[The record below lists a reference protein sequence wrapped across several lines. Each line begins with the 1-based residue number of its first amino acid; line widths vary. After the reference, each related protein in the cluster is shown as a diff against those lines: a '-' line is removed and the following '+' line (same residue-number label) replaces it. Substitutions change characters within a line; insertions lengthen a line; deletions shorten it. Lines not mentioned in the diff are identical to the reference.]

1 LHLSTVIFYSGS
13 MKSQASTKKSV
24 WERTNVQCLLRNQ
37 QSGQYYGRFTISG
50 KQKWV
55 RLDTDVYSV
64 AKLRVADKAD
74 EMAALRASDI
84 HVQSG
89 RAVMGELME
98 VYEKRTKENADFRP
112 RTVSSRL
119 VALKKLKKSWPGIE
133 SMEPRKIT
141 PPVIFAW
148 ANRFK
153 VVGTNYVA
161 PGAKK
166 AQRGN
171 SATSVNR
178 SIDTL
183 RRLLDIAIERGQ
195 LHSNAVLVRPPNGRL
210 KKKVSQKKLHLP
222 SMEQVG
228 KLLAAIENNGARGGW
243 GMEAADLC
251 RFLMTT
257 GARIGE
263 APLTLWKDVD
273 WKMGQLHLHGYKTDA
288 SDRFIPLFAPLQELL
303 KKIIERRKSAARF
316 AEDGKAFLEPSDPIL
331 RLKECQK
338 SIDSAC
344 ARSGVPRMTH
354 HDFRHLFAT
363 VCIES
368 GVDIPTVAGWLGHSD
383 GGVLAMKT
391 YGHLRR
397 EHSQLAATKVRF
409 SI

>member
-1 LHLSTVIFYSGS
+1 MKESSTD
-13 MKSQASTKKSV
+13 KKSV

-37 QSGQYYGRFTISG
+37 QSGQYYGRFTIRG
-50 KQKWV
+50 KQKWI
-55 RLDTDVYSV
+55 RLETDVYSV
-64 AKLRVADKAD
+64 AKLRVADKAE
-74 EMAALRASDI
+74 EMGKMRGSAV

-89 RAVMGELME
+89 KAIMGELMD
-98 VYEKRTKENADFRP
+98 VYEARTKENAEFRP
-112 RTVSSRL
+112 STVSSRL
-119 VALKKLKKSWPGIE
+119 VALKKLKKTWPGIE
-133 SMEPRKIT
+133 SIEPRKIT
-141 PPVIFAW
+141 PPAIFEW

-153 VVGTNYVA
+153 VEGTGYVA

-178 SIDTL
+178 AIDTL
-183 RRLLDIAIERGQ
+183 RRVLDLAIERGQ
-195 LHSNAVLVRPPNGRL
+195 IHSNPVLVRPPNGRL
-210 KKKVSQKKLHLP
+210 KKKVVQKKLKLP

-228 KLLAAIENNGARGGW
+228 RLIAAIESNGAPGGW
-243 GMEAADLC
+243 GKEAADLC
-251 RFLMTT
+251 RFLMMT

-263 APLTLWKDVD
+263 VPLTIWSDVD
-273 WKMGQLHLHGYKTDA
+273 WKKEQMHLPGYKTDA
-288 SDRFIPLFAPLQELL
+288 SDRYIPLFAPLQDLL

-316 AEDGKAFLEPSDPIL
+316 SEEGKAFLEPTDPIL

-338 SIDSAC
+338 SIDTAC
-344 ARSGVPRMTH
+344 KKANVPRMTH

-368 GVDIPTVAGWLGHSD
+368 GVDIPTVAGWLGHND

-397 EHSQLAATKVRF
+397 EHSHAAAAKVTF
-409 SI
+409 ATV